1 MMNNFFITLFGH
13 NLLLVV
19 ALTFASQ
26 VLGWIFIRKP
36 KN

>member
-1 MMNNFFITLFGH
+1 MLDDFFAQLFGH

-26 VLGWIFIRKP
+26 VLGWIFIREP
-36 KN
+36 KD

>member
-1 MMNNFFITLFGH
+1 MDNFFVKLFTH

-26 VLGWIFIRKP
+26 VLGWIFIREP
-36 KN
+36 KD

>member
-1 MMNNFFITLFGH
+1 MNFFAQLFGH

-26 VLGWIFIRKP
+26 VLGWIFIREP
-36 KN
+36 KQ